1 MAGDVVTVFGGS
13 GFIGRHLVRRLA
25 QRGWTIRVAVRHP
38 SSAHFLKPLGD
49 VGQIVPVRA
58 PLQDEVAVHQAVAGA
73 RAVVN
78 LVGVLAESGA
88 QTFTAVHAR
97 GASLVATAAAEA
109 GVERLVHNSAIGADR
124 HAAAQYART
133 KGAGEAAV
141 RTGFP
146 GATIL
151 RPSIVFGPEDSFF
164 NRFAAMARLSPALPL
179 IGGGKTR
186 FQPVYVGDVAEAIA
200 RCLDQL
206 DCAGKIYE
214 LGGPKIYTFKELM
227 ELMLREIGR
236 KRFLVPIPFGLA
248 EVQGAILQHLPDPPL
263 TRDQVLML
271 RRDNVVAPG
280 APGFAEIGITP
291 TALEVIV
298 PTYLQRYRRGG
309 RFSGNLPD

>member
-1 MAGDVVTVFGGS
+1 MAGDVVTIFGGS

-58 PLQDEVAVHQAVAGA
+58 PLQDEIAVHQAVAGV

-88 QTFTAVHAR
+88 QTFNAVHAR
-97 GASLVATAAAEA
+97 GASLIATAAAEA

-124 HAAAQYART
+124 HAAARYART
-133 KGAGEAAV
+133 KGVGEAAV

-146 GATIL
+146 AATIV

-164 NRFAAMARLSPALPL
+164 NRFAAMARLAPALPL

-186 FQPVYVGDVAEAIA
+186 FQPVYVGDVADAITT
-200 RCLDQL
+200 CLGDL

-214 LGGPKIYTFKELM
+214 LGGPKVYTFKELM
-227 ELMLREIGR
+227 ALMLREIRR
-236 KRFLVPIPFGLA
+236 KRLLLPIPFAVA
-248 EVQGAILQHLPDPPL
+248 EVQGAVLQHLPGSLL

-271 RRDNVVAPG
+271 RQDNVVAPG
-280 APGFAEIGITP
+280 ALGFEELGIKP
-291 TALEVIV
+291 TSVEVII
-298 PTYLQRYRRGG
+298 PTYLQRYRSGG
-309 RFSGNLPD
+309 RFSGHLPA